1 MKHIL
6 KLALVLLAITEY
18 SCNSASKKQTIDL
31 VSKPKLQALNAQLT
45 KTVIAEK
52 QQTDTALIFPKFRIN
67 LHDFL
72 VQSGADG
79 TGKLHYNDDFGDDN
93 TKKSWMLYIKTDSA
107 HLQVSVASANNIIEL
122 IPNDK
127 SDNFKISY
135 KSKVYINEINNE
147 KGIKLEIIPSYRP
160 LNDSL
165 INFFKIPDVIYD
177 SNESPD
183 VEQVKKQLKLQD
195 TTVKYKAS
203 DGKYYN
209 EKLVSYK
216 NKACEISCSDPLYLK
231 IERFNKNKLME
242 TKFLV
247 IEYVMTEVAD

>member
-1 MKHIL
+1 MKCIL
-6 KLALVLLAITEY
+6 TLALALFVITVY
-18 SCNSASKKQTIDL
+18 SCSSASKKQITDSIA
-31 VSKPKLQALNAQLT
+31 KPNLQAVNTQLT
-45 KTVIAEK
+45 KTVIAEN
-52 QQTDTALIFPKFRIN
+52 QHTDTALIFPKFRIN

-79 TGKLHYNDDFGDDN
+79 TEKLHYNDDFGDDN

-107 HLQVSVASANNIIEL
+107 HLQASGAYMNNIMEL
-122 IPNDK
+122 VPNDK
-127 SDNFKISY
+127 TDIFKISY
-135 KSKVYINEINNE
+135 YSKVYINEINNK
-147 KGIKLEIIPSYRP
+147 KGIKLEIIPSYIP

-165 INFFKIPDVIYD
+165 TYFFKIPYLIHD
-177 SNESPD
+177 SKESPD
-183 VEQVKKQLKLQD
+183 VERVKNQLKLQD